1 MAYKS
6 PFDDHIRPPEEPPRW
21 PDPVPHPP
29 AMYVRSTLA
38 RRRTARRFVRSALI
52 GAVVVAVI
60 VVALDYATQTTP
72 QKPVNVTTVV
82 RRVNPAVV
90 DINSQLG
97 VDNGG
102 AAGTGMVLTAS
113 GEVLTNNHV
122 VDGATSVQVVDV
134 GNGRTYTATVV
145 GTDKSDDV
153 AVLQLQGASGL
164 STVTLGDSANVSVGD
179 AVAAFGNAG
188 GIGGTPSVASGHVT
202 GLDQAITAYD
212 DVMNTSENLTG
223 LIQTD
228 AAIQPGDS
236 GGPLVDTHGRVIGM
250 DTAASSSMHF
260 QSQGSTAGFA
270 IPINKAL
277 AIAAQIERGTSSGT
291 VHIGPTAFLGIEIS
305 PTQNTGSRGV
315 AVGGVI
321 PGEPAASIGLAEGDI
336 ITAVDGVHVSTP
348 AELSQEMQQLHP
360 GQTVTVS
367 WIDVDGQ
374 PASATVRAR
383 VRAGHLTPGARYSKK
398 NSVARIT

>member
-1 MAYKS
+1 MEPRS
-6 PFDDHIRPPEEPPRW
+6 PFDDHIRPPDEPPRW

-29 AMYVRSTLA
+29 AMYVRSDLA
-38 RRRTARRFVRSALI
+38 RRRALRRFVRSAVI
-52 GAVVVAVI
+52 GAAAVAII
-60 VVALDYATQTTP
+60 VVGLDYATRTTP

-82 RRVNPAVV
+82 HRVNPGVV
-90 DINSQLG
+90 DVNSELG
-97 VDNGG
+97 PQNGG
-102 AAGTGMVLTAS
+102 AAGTGMVLNPS

-145 GTDKSDDV
+145 GTDKADDV

-164 STVTLGDSANVSVGD
+164 STVTLGDSSNVAVGN

-202 GLDQAITAYD
+202 GLGQSITAYD
-212 DVMNTSENLTG
+212 DVMDTSENLTG

-236 GGPLVDTHGRVIGM
+236 GGPLVDSQGRVIGM
-250 DTAASSSMHF
+250 DTAASSSLHF

-270 IPINKAL
+270 IPIDKAL
-277 AIAAQIERGTSSGT
+277 AIAAEIERGTSSGSI
-291 VHIGPTAFLGIEIS
+291 HIGPTAFLGIQIS
-305 PTQNTGSRGV
+305 ATQNTGTPGV
-315 AVGGVI
+315 VVGAVI
-321 PGEPAASIGLAEGDI
+321 PGEPAQNIGLVQGDV
-336 ITAVDGVHVSTP
+336 ITAVDGVRVAT
-348 AELSQEMQQLHP
+348 ATQLTQEMQKLHP
-360 GQTVTVS
+360 GQSVPVS

-374 PASATVRAR
+374 PHSSAVQLGSGPAT
-383 VRAGHLTPGARYSKK
+383 
-398 NSVARIT
+398 

>member
-1 MAYKS
+1 MAMEPRS

-29 AMYVRSTLA
+29 AMYVRSDLA
-38 RRRTARRFVRSALI
+38 RRRALRRFVRSALI
-52 GAVVVAVI
+52 GAVAVAVI
-60 VVALDYATQTTP
+60 VVGLDYVTRTTP

-82 RRVNPAVV
+82 RRVNPGIV
-90 DINSQLG
+90 DVNSQLG
-97 VDNGG
+97 PENGG

-145 GTDKSDDV
+145 GTDRADDV

-164 STVTLGDSANVSVGD
+164 NTVTIGDSSNLAVGN

-202 GLDQAITAYD
+202 GLGQSITAFD

-236 GGPLVDTHGRVIGM
+236 GGPLVDSQGRVIGM

-260 QSQGSTAGFA
+260 RSEGSTAGFA

-277 AIAAQIERGTSSGT
+277 SIAAQIERGTASGSI
-291 VHIGPTAFLGIEIS
+291 HIGPTAFLGIQIS
-305 PTQNTGSRGV
+305 PTQNTGTPGV
-315 AVGGVI
+315 VVGSVI
-321 PGEPAASIGLAEGDI
+321 AGEPAQNVGLREGDV
-336 ITAVDGVHVSTP
+336 ITAVDGVTVTN
-348 AELSQEMQQLHP
+348 AAQLTQEMQKLHP
-360 GQTVTVS
+360 GQTVSLSYV
-367 WIDVDGQ
+367 DVNGQ
-374 PASATVRAR
+374 PRSTSVQLGSGPAT
-383 VRAGHLTPGARYSKK
+383 
-398 NSVARIT
+398 